1 MIKTG
6 TKIHN
11 HDGSGGYEVTQDIK
25 KGDVLRASLFRA
37 FGSAAPAVPGMPLP
51 HWLGYSLDL
60 YAKKEEK

>member
-1 MIKTG
+1 MIKAG

-25 KGDVLRASLFRA
+25 KGDTLRASLFKA
-37 FGSAAPAVPGMPLP
+37 FGSAPAAVAGMPLP

-60 YAKKEEK
+60 YAKKESN